1 MRRDASTRAGHDR
14 AAYAGTVVDALLD
27 ALLPRLPARRAALV
41 GLSGLQASGK
51 STLAAQLAAAA
62 RARGV
67 ATEVLGLDDFYL
79 GRRDRAALARNV
91 HPLLATRG
99 VPGTHDVALL
109 AESVR
114 ALRSASPRN
123 PARVPRFDKGRDT
136 RVPPSRWR
144 RVTSPPR
151 LILLEGW
158 CIGVPAE
165 RDAALARA
173 VNALERIEDADACW
187 RSFVNARLAAEYAA
201 LWRQLDALVLLAA
214 PDFGVVSK
222 WRDEPERILRRRN
235 ASRAMSRVALR
246 RFLMHYERLSRHALR
261 TLPALADVVITLD
274 RARRVSKVRVSAPAR
289 RRPPSRTRAPRSR
302 PARPR
307 SRRNA
312 SR

>member
-1 MRRDASTRAGHDR
+1 MRRDASTQAGYDR
-14 AAYAGTVVDALLD
+14 AIVDALID

-51 STLAAQLAAAA
+51 STLAAQLAATA
-62 RARGV
+62 RERGV
-67 ATEVLGLDDFYL
+67 ATEVLALDDFYL
-79 GRRDRAALARNV
+79 GRRDRAALARDV

-109 AESVR
+109 ADTVE
-114 ALRSASPRN
+114 ALRVASPRN

-158 CIGVPAE
+158 CIGVSAE
-165 RDAALARA
+165 PPRALARP
-173 VNALERIEDADACW
+173 VNALERVEDADAHW
-187 RSFVNARLAAEYAA
+187 RTWVNARLADEYAA
-201 LWRQLDALVLLAA
+201 LWRRLDALIVLAA
-214 PDFGVVSK
+214 PGFEIVSR
-222 WRDEPERILRRRN
+222 WRDEPERALRARR
-235 ASRAMSRVALR
+235 APRAMSRATLR

-261 TLPALADVVITLD
+261 MLPARADIVVTLD
-274 RARRVSKVRVSAPAR
+274 ASRAVVSVEAR

-307 SRRNA
+307 SRRSA